1 MIWRQAYETQIRDDL
16 AVPEGPFVDLDGHPA
31 SLSDGAIIG
40 GHIEQWTEIEAWR
53 KLIAEHRPTLLLHGV
68 DPTQRE
74 LVDLIVPGS
83 LRECVVIGEELP
95 EWAGSRAYA
104 TVQRKGSWPIVMI
117 GPATEDAF
125 ERLLSE
131 L

>member
-1 MIWRQAYETQIRDDL
+1 MIWRQAYETQIRSDL
-16 AVPEGPFVDLDGHPA
+16 EALKVPCLDLDGREV
-31 SLSDGAIIG
+31 SLTDGAIIG

-53 KLIAEHRPTLLLHGV
+53 KLIAEHRPTLLIHGV

-83 LRECVVIGEELP
+83 LRPSVVLGHELP
-95 EWAGSRAYA
+95 EWAGGRAYA
-104 TVQRKGSWPIVMI
+104 AVQRQGSWPIVMI
-117 GPATEDAF
+117 GPATEDAL
-125 ERLLSE
+125 ERMLSE